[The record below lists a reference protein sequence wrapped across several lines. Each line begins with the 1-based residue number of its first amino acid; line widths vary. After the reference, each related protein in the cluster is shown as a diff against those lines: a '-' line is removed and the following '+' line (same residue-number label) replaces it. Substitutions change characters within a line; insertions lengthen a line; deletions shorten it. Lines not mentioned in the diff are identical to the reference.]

1 MKKEQ
6 IVLCYLNALGA
17 MAYSLIAPLFPPL
30 FKERGIENIVCS
42 YIIAIICLTNIIAAI
57 YCSYL
62 CEKFGQLNLFLFS
75 VIGQTFSTFFY
86 GISVFIS
93 NNPLFI
99 FLGFANRLFH
109 GFCTGVVNVVSFS
122 ITSQINRGKELET
135 ATGYMELSWGAGL
148 TVGPAIIGMIFDIGG
163 YSLPFIII
171 GFITLTGVYYTY
183 YIIYIGDLE
192 KYEDKTNNDIEQN
205 TNHLISDNNN
215 DNDKE
220 SYVLALK
227 YPPTLLLGLCLI
239 IELNTLAFYI
249 PTLVNY
255 LKDSFNISTSKA
267 SLFFLASTLGYVLC
281 TQVINKITNILTNF
295 KIIFYGLFL
304 GAFCCLFT
312 VPMGILPHSY
322 IFILI
327 GIFFEGFTQGLIN
340 ITTFI
345 ELTNVGKKLFPHNKR
360 LQLDIPASVF
370 NLSFYIGDLF
380 EPVLG
385 SWITTN
391 YYFQISA
398 YFACFV
404 SLCYGILFGIYFNK
418 EINMPKINEENLDIQ
433 LIDKKLSNIK
443 QNNV

>member
-1 MKKEQ
+1 M
-6 IVLCYLNALGA
+6 
-17 MAYSLIAPLFPPL
+17 
-30 FKERGIENIVCS
+30 
-42 YIIAIICLTNIIAAI
+42 YI
-57 YCSYL
+57 
-62 CEKFGQLNLFLFS
+62 
-75 VIGQTFSTFFY
+75 
-86 GISVFIS
+86 
-93 NNPLFI
+93 
-99 FLGFANRLFH
+99 
-109 GFCTGVVNVVSFS
+109 
-122 ITSQINRGKELET
+122 
-135 ATGYMELSWGAGL
+135 
-148 TVGPAIIGMIFDIGG
+148 
-163 YSLPFIII
+163 
-171 GFITLTGVYYTY
+171 YTY
-183 YIIYIGDLE
+183 YIKYIGDLE

-205 TNHLISDNNN
+205 TSHLISDNNN

-312 VPMGILPHSY
+312 APMGILPHSY

-398 YFACFV
+398 YFTCFV
-404 SLCYGILFGIYFNK
+404 SLCYGILFGIYLNK